1 MVQEID
7 YLKQSIISTI
17 QQMDDKMNKSNRKS
31 FDELFKM
38 TYDDLE
44 QIRDA
49 KLKEWNLFVQNPL
62 PYINLNGND
71 YKTIIDEICE
81 TAKIVRNASESLC
94 KMSMFHGRNS
104 TDNDH
109 MRMLMDKKL
118 ALNKSLWDVYEY
130 LEYVVLE
137 LYCEKY

>member
-1 MVQEID
+1 MIKEID

-17 QQMDDKMNKSNRKS
+17 SIMDDKMNKSNRKS

-38 TYDDLE
+38 TIEQLE

-49 KLKEWNLFVQNPL
+49 KLKEWNHFVQNPV

-71 YKTIIDEICE
+71 EKTIKEELYE
-81 TAKIVRNASESLC
+81 TAKIVRNASKALC
-94 KMSMFHGRNS
+94 KMQMFHGRNS
-104 TDNDH
+104 TDLKH
-109 MRMLMDKKL
+109 MDRLRNKKL

-130 LEYVVLE
+130 LEYVANE
-137 LYCEKY
+137 L

>member
-1 MVQEID
+1 MNEID

-17 QQMDDKMNKSNRKS
+17 QQMDEKMNNSNRKS

-49 KLKEWNLFVQNPL
+49 KLKEWNLFVRNPM

-71 YKTIIDEICE
+71 EKTLLDELFE
-81 TAKIVRNASESLC
+81 TAKLIRSASESLC
-94 KMSMFHGRNS
+94 KMQMFHGRNS

-109 MRMLMDKKL
+109 MQRLRDKKL
-118 ALNKSLWDVYEY
+118 KLNKSLWDVYNY
-130 LEYVVLE
+130 LEYVASE
-137 LYCEKY
+137 LNNN